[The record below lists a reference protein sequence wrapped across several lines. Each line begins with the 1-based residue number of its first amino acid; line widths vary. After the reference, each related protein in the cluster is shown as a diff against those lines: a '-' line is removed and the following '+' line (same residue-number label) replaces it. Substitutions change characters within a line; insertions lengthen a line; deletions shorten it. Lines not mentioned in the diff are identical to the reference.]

1 MITEVQQLYKKAYL
15 MRKDIIKMLAAAG
28 SGHPGG
34 SLSLAEVV
42 SVLFFNQMNYNK
54 ENMFAADRD
63 KLVFSKGHS
72 APALYA
78 ALRQIDYVSE
88 EELLTLRKLGSR
100 LQGHPDKQHLPA
112 VEISTGSL
120 GQGFSAAIGLALSH
134 RINKLSNHVY
144 VIIGD
149 GESQEGEVWEA
160 AMFAAAKKVDNLTA
174 ILDRNGLQIDGST
187 EDVCALDPVKAKWE
201 AFGWEVICVNGHSVE
216 ELLTAFDH
224 AKSVKGKPT
233 LVLAQTV
240 KGKGVSFMEGKVSF
254 HGVAPSK
261 DEEIQ
266 ALAELD
272 KELTKYE

>member
-1 MITEVQQLYKKAYL
+1 